1 METILATLAAIA
13 GGAWLVFA
21 AHRLGQ
27 AHSRIDMLRSQR
39 RRDSER
45 RR

>member
-1 METILATLAAIA
+1 METILVTLAAIA

-21 AHRLGQ
+21 AHRLGE

-39 RRDSER
+39 RKDRQR

>member
-1 METILATLAAIA
+1 METILVTLAALA

-27 AHSRIDMLRSQR
+27 ARSRLATLRMQR
-39 RRDSER
+39 RRDRVGR
-45 RR
+45 R

>member
-1 METILATLAAIA
+1 MEVIFVTLAGIA

-27 AHSRIDMLRSQR
+27 ARIQLDMLRNQR
-39 RRDSER
+39 RRDSR
-45 RR
+45 LR